1 MPLRGE
7 SARARHHEGRPPRAN
22 RSLAAESARAPHI
35 LNRLQRALQCK
46 GRSQPV
52 RLHMPFAGLLAD
64 RAIASSAPIIAP
76 PSPVASRVSARPI
89 STVRWKICLVLAA
102 ILVAAAQLMLFV
114 FAPFERGGHIDFARS
129 RLLYTMWRSPFG
141 ERVISNNYSKQAL
154 PEAWMNDDA
163 PAWLNEQQDAS
174 GYFRQESG
182 WPFRAFVAQ
191 LRYEPYEDRVLSIQD
206 WNLHRTSRP
215 KLLNGEPALFLPS
228 RIL

>member
-1 MPLRGE
+1 M
-7 SARARHHEGRPPRAN
+7 
-22 RSLAAESARAPHI
+22 
-35 LNRLQRALQCK
+35 
-46 GRSQPV
+46 
-52 RLHMPFAGLLAD
+52 
-64 RAIASSAPIIAP
+64 
-76 PSPVASRVSARPI
+76 
-89 STVRWKICLVLAA
+89 LAA

-228 RIL
+228 RILWPGLAVDVALVPLAMVIIELSWRKAIRLKRARRGQCVRCGYSFTGLSAATCPECGDPLPATQSSQ